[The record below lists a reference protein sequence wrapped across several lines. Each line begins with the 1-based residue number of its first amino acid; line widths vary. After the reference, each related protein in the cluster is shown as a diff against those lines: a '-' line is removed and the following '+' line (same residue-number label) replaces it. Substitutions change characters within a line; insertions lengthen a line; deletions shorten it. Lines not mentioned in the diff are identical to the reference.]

1 MVSMFRY
8 EHPELRDKSTKFI
21 VRSMEKLTATYF
33 FDDNG
38 RMNVIYSNFDS
49 VNRSVLDEI
58 LLES

>member
-8 EHPELRDKSTKFI
+8 EHPELREMSTKFI

-33 FDDNG
+33 FDDKG
-38 RMNVIYSNFDS
+38 RMTLIYSNFDP

-58 LLES
+58 LLET